1 MQKLCSPCHRLTG
14 WHHHS
19 LKYSEMRCRSL
30 PVTLRSLQVLI
41 SMIDD
46 ISSGQPIKAMQP
58 KAPKTANGGGMNP
71 NNAFPSPGGMG
82 GMVPGPFGAGAG
94 GNPNVMYNG
103 NAGYMT
109 QQQQP
114 GFGMPQQQYGMPG
127 HPGMYQPQQMG
138 MGYQQQPQQ
147 MMQQQQQSNG
157 MAFL

>member
-1 MQKLCSPCHRLTG
+1 M
-14 WHHHS
+14 
-19 LKYSEMRCRSL
+19 
-30 PVTLRSLQVLI
+30 TLSRPNNCNQYNVRVVAVHGLMLMWLQVLI

-46 ISSGQPIKAMQP
+46 MSNGQQIKVMQP
-58 KAPKTANGGGMNP
+58 KPPKGAFGGGMNQGG
-71 NNAFPSPGGMG
+71 NAFPSPGGMG